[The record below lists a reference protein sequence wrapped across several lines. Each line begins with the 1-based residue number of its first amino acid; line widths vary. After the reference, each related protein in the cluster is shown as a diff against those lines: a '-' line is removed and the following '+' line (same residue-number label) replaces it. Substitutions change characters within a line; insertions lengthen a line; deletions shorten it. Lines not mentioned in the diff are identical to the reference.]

1 MWLNRYHGWRRS
13 VQSVCVRTEKKTVRN
28 CSLRGRQRDVDC
40 FFVVVF
46 KNLVEIK
53 LKCICILS
61 RCKGHGAHLRIV
73 RCIYRTNGPPTLSD
87 PLQIFAKCSLGI
99 FHTNILEQH
108 IYILHFSVIIILLSR
123 NCVGWHWLFQFPE
136 KNISR

>member
-1 MWLNRYHGWRRS
+1 
-13 VQSVCVRTEKKTVRN
+13 
-28 CSLRGRQRDVDC
+28 
-40 FFVVVF
+40 VVVF

-73 RCIYRTNGPPTLSD
+73 RCICRTNGPPTLSD

-99 FHTNILEQH
+99 FHEYLGTTY
-108 IYILHFSVIIILLSR
+108 IY
-123 NCVGWHWLFQFPE
+123 C
-136 KNISR
+136 ISQ